1 MPQTHPRNQ
10 IILAPSRVD
19 HNGIMS
25 IFLAGTTTKT
35 DDTRDWREVLT
46 ESLADLPLTI
56 INPYRLDWD
65 SSWREDITCEPFREQ
80 VEWELDM
87 QEKAHIVVI
96 FFHPVTE
103 APISLLEL
111 GLCARAKKAIVV
123 CPEGYKKRG
132 NVQIICQRYGLEI
145 AENFDT
151 LKEAILKRL
160 PTGSL

>member
-1 MPQTHPRNQ
+1 MTQTHPRNQ
-10 IILAPSRVD
+10 TIFAPSRVD

-25 IFLAGTTTKT
+25 IFLAGTTTRT

-46 ESLADLPLTI
+46 ESLADLPLTV
-56 INPYRLDWD
+56 INPYRSDWD
-65 SSWREDITCEPFREQ
+65 SSWREDITCKPFREQ

-87 QEKAHIVVI
+87 QEKSHIVVI
-96 FFHPVTE
+96 FFHPETG

-123 CPEGYKKRG
+123 CPDGYHKKG
-132 NVQIICQRYGLEI
+132 NVQIVCQRYGLEI

-151 LKEAILKRL
+151 LKETIVKRL
-160 PTGSL
+160 PIGSL